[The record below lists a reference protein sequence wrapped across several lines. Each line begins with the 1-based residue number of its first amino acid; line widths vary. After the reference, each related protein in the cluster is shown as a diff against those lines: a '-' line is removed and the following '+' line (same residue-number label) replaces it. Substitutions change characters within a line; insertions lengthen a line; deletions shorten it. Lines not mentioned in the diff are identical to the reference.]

1 MYPATNYGCLGL
13 ATRKEYLQLLDRVL
27 NNLPERAVT
36 TTRFSLPPLQM
47 FRQGRRTIVMNFKQ
61 VLEVLRREKS
71 FVLTYMARELAAP
84 VVYNEPR
91 LIIQGIKDE
100 FAIRSV
106 LERFIKVYVTCPA
119 CGSPDTIIVRRDRT
133 YILRCEACG
142 SEVGVPPVRR

>member
-1 MYPATNYGCLGL
+1 MAT
-13 ATRKEYLQLLDRVL
+13 KEEYLRLLDRL
-27 NNLPERAVT
+27 LSNLPKRRVA
-36 TTRFSLPPLQM
+36 TTRFSLPSLQV

-61 VLEVLRREKS
+61 VLEVLRRETS

-100 FAIRSV
+100 MAIRSV
-106 LERFIKVYVTCPA
+106 LERFVKIYVICPA
-119 CGSPDTIIVRRDRT
+119 CDSPDTVVIRRDRA